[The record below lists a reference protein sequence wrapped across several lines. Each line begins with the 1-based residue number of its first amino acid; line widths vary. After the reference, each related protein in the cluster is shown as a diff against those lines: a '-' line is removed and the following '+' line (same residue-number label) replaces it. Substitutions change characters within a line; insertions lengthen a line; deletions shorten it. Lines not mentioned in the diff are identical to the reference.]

1 MEKETILF
9 LSLFG
14 IAVAVL
20 VALAFLTGGKAWR
33 EMEVEADEKKTNNND
48 TWKIKK

>member
-20 VALAFLTGGKAWR
+20 VVLAFLTGGKAWR
-33 EMEVEADEKKTNNND
+33 EMEADEKKTNNND